1 MFDVDELVAHL
12 EMALEESEPR
22 TAAKEVL
29 ARAMARPGEVA
40 AMLAPPA
47 GGISLLH
54 NRPHLTV
61 INVAWAPGMRLMPHD
76 HRMWALIGIY
86 QGAED
91 NQFYRRDEHE
101 GLVPTTGKR
110 LEDGDLTLLGAD
122 TIHSVANPSSRLT
135 GAIHVYGGDFV
146 LQPRSQWG
154 PGDLVERPYDL
165 SEVERQFHQANDAAG
180 L

>member
-1 MFDVDELVAHL
+1 MFDVDELIAQL
-12 EMALEESEPR
+12 ETALEESEPR
-22 TAAKEVL
+22 SAAKEVL
-29 ARAMARPGEVA
+29 ARVMAQPDQVA
-40 AMLAPPA
+40 TALVPTA

-54 NRPHLTV
+54 HRPHLTV

-86 QGAED
+86 QGTED
-91 NQFYRRDEHE
+91 NQFYRRDAQE
-101 GLVPTTGKR
+101 GIVPSTGKR
-110 LEDGDLTLLGAD
+110 LETGDLTLLGTE
-122 TIHSVANPSSRLT
+122 TIHSVANPSDRLT

-154 PGDLVERPYDL
+154 PGDLVERTYDRT
-165 SEVERQFHQANDAAG
+165 EVERQFQQANESAG